1 MKLIFLGS
9 GSAFTVNSSNYHSN
23 MLFIDDTG
31 AKLLIDCCSD
41 ARLSLAELG
50 FTYKDIHD
58 VYVSHLHADHVGGLE
73 WLGFSSYFDPDCEKP
88 NLYLHHSLETPLWE
102 NVLSGGM
109 SSLQSHMADLSTYF
123 KIHTIHDNEAF
134 FWNKVRLQTVQTL
147 HVMNG
152 FKILPSFGLV
162 FTVNDTKVFITT
174 DTQFSPTQLGDF
186 YEWADIIFQD
196 CETANTMSGVHA
208 NYTELLTLTPEIRRK
223 MWLYHYNP
231 GPLPNAKKDG
241 FCGFVVKG
249 QVFGFG

>member
-1 MKLIFLGS
+1 MKLLFLGS
-9 GSAFTVNSSNYHSN
+9 GSAFTVNGSNYHSN
-23 MLFIDDTG
+23 MLLVDDAG
-31 AKLLIDCCSD
+31 AKLLIDCGSD
-41 ARLSLAELG
+41 ARLALAELG
-50 FTYKDIHD
+50 LTYKDIQA

-73 WLGFSSYFDPDCEKP
+73 WLGFSSYFDPNCEKP
-88 NLYLHHSLETPLWE
+88 HLYCHHSLKAPLWE

-123 KIHTIHDNEAF
+123 KVHTINDNEAF
-134 FWNKVRLQTVQTL
+134 FWNTVSLKTVQTL

-162 FTVNDTKVFITT
+162 FTVNNTKALITT
-174 DTQFSPTQLGDF
+174 DTQFAPTQLGEF

-196 CETANTMSGVHA
+196 CETSKTMSGVHA

-249 QVFGFG
+249 QVFDLG